1 MQLTRGGF
9 SELVK
14 MVLDGHGLAPSW
26 LEIELTESALMAD
39 PKRTSQTI
47 AELRELGVRV
57 AIDDFGT
64 GYSSLSYLRG
74 LAIDTVKID
83 KSFIDGIEHN
93 VDDEVLTSTIVLM
106 AHSLGLSVVAEG
118 VETEHQ
124 LTFLRGENCDEIQ
137 GYWLARPLDAD
148 ACRSFVM
155 GYQMP
160 KGLVLPWRPL
170 IDLVV
175 PHAMELRIACVALS
189 RMRVS
194 LRTASSALSLATDRR
209 LECKCA
215 DWVSWRLAQA
225 GAERVY
231 FAFQLHHAQLATHG
245 DLVESAY
252 HGVMGSQG
260 SAVLESAR

>member
-1 MQLTRGGF
+1 VQLTRGGF
-9 SELVK
+9 SEMVK
-14 MVLDGHGLAPSW
+14 MVLDGHGLAPNW

-47 AELRELGVRV
+47 AELRETGVRV

-118 VETEHQ
+118 VETDHQ
-124 LTFLRGENCDEIQ
+124 LNFLRGENCDEIQ
-137 GYWLARPLDAD
+137 GYWLARPLDAE
-148 ACRSFVM
+148 ACHSFVM

-160 KGLVLPWRPL
+160 KGLVLP
-170 IDLVV
+170 
-175 PHAMELRIACVALS
+175 
-189 RMRVS
+189 
-194 LRTASSALSLATDRR
+194 
-209 LECKCA
+209 
-215 DWVSWRLAQA
+215 
-225 GAERVY
+225 GA
-231 FAFQLHHAQLATHG
+231 
-245 DLVESAY
+245 
-252 HGVMGSQG
+252 
-260 SAVLESAR
+260 